1 MLVVYVGHNR
11 LEPDLSET
19 PLFAPLLFV
28 STQLT
33 NRKIRM
39 DEPHHGSKR
48 SRMDEHL
55 FPGSEPE
62 TEPVERDMYNMGAL
76 EIPFPVARYVE
87 EHAAG

>member
-1 MLVVYVGHNR
+1 
-11 LEPDLSET
+11 
-19 PLFAPLLFV
+19 
-28 STQLT
+28 
-33 NRKIRM
+33 M

-87 EHAAG
+87 ENAAG